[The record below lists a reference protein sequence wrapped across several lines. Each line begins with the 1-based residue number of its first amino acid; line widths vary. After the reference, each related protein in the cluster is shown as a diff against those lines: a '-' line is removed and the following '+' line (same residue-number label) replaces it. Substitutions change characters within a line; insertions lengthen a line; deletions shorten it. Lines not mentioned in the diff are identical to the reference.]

1 MLGAEGQ
8 RERAH
13 YGSTE
18 SEGAEALCMEA
29 AAWFWTGILGLGVA
43 SMEVGGNSSREAA
56 ELAQGGCAWP
66 GEMRVWIRTQNQAL
80 ILEEEDEST
89 KRIKMRMTREK
100 GNPKQRVYE
109 WTDAP
114 PRQRFP
120 HTCPNTSSR
129 QSVRIGVSQT
139 PRQVMYQKLYSQDMR
154 DFYQNLITNKCK
166 ARVSKLT
173 PRCRHIR
180 LPDHSAVMFA
190 INDRKTTKQT
200 LPTSANSQYTEK

>member
-1 MLGAEGQ
+1 MLGAEGR
-8 RERAH
+8 RERAQ

-18 SEGAEALCMEA
+18 SERAEVLCMEA
-29 AAWFWTGILGLGVA
+29 AAWIWAGILGLGVA
-43 SMEVGGNSSREAA
+43 STEVGGNNSRKAA

-100 GNPKQRVYE
+100 GNPKQRVYK

-114 PRQRFP
+114 PRWRFS

-129 QSVRIGVSQT
+129 QSGRIEMNQT
-139 PRQVMYQKLYSQDMR
+139 PRQVMYQNLYSQDMW

-166 ARVSKLT
+166 ARLT
-173 PRCRHIR
+173 PKMQAHQ
-180 LPDHSAVMFA
+180 V
-190 INDRKTTKQT
+190 T
-200 LPTSANSQYTEK
+200 